1 MNYIDFHLQFNH
13 LPFMKKTP
21 STEFT
26 YSFPAI
32 RGIQA
37 GREYYVTMCPL
48 KLVPRLFKFVEDDLP
63 PELRAQRSINKQRIP
78 ALARYIIENKNS
90 YAFSS
95 LTVSIDGEVF
105 FTSNGEDNIGRKLG
119 VLSIPM
125 EARFLINDGQHRRA
139 AIEEAIQEYP
149 ELGEES
155 ISVVFFVDA
164 GLERSQQM
172 FADLNRYAVRTT
184 RSLGILYD
192 HREPISRLAKKLA
205 DNVPVFIGMTEK
217 EKTTISNRSRKLFT
231 LSSIYQATKQLL
243 QKGKNDNVS
252 RKEEQLAHE
261 FWKEVSHCIPDWLLC
276 KQSKVSAHELRAEF
290 IHAHG
295 IALQALAIA
304 GSSLITRYPDSWQK
318 EMTKLRDVDWSRRN
332 LSYWEGRALIGG
344 RLSKAK
350 NNVVLTANAIKR
362 HLNLPLDP
370 KEQEVE
376 DSYVAGRM

>member
-1 MNYIDFHLQFNH
+1 
-13 LPFMKKTP
+13 MKNQT
-21 STEFT
+21 SSEFV

-48 KLVPRLFKFVEDDLP
+48 KVVPRLFKFIEDDLP
-63 PELRAQRSINKQRIP
+63 PEMRAQRSINKQRIP
-78 ALARYIIENKNS
+78 SLVRYIAENRDS

-95 LTVSIDGEVF
+95 ITVSIDGEVF
-105 FTSNGEDNIGRKLG
+105 FAPNGDDSLGRKLG
-119 VLSIPM
+119 ILNIPM

-139 AIEEAIQEYP
+139 AIEEVIQECP
-149 ELGEES
+149 DLGDET

-172 FADLNRYAVRTT
+172 FADLNRFAIRTT

-192 HREPISRLAKKLA
+192 HREPLSKLAKKLA
-205 DNVPVFIGMTEK
+205 DNVPVFVGMTEK

-243 QKGKNDNVS
+243 QKGKNDKVS

-261 FWKEVSHCIPDWLLC
+261 FWREVSNNILDWQLC
-276 KQSKVSAHELRAEF
+276 VQSKVAAYDLRAEF

-295 IALQALAIA
+295 IALHAIA
-304 GSSLITRYPDSWQK
+304 VAGSALIARYPSSWQK
-318 EMTKLRDVDWSRRN
+318 ELCKLKEIDWSRRN
-332 LSYWEGRALIGG
+332 LSFWEGRALIGG
-344 RLSKAK
+344 RLSKSK
-350 NNVVLTANAIKR
+350 NNVVLTANAIKHR
-362 HLNLPLDP
+362 LNLPLDP
-370 KEQEVE
+370 KEKEIE
-376 DSYVAGRM
+376 DRYVAGKK

>member
-1 MNYIDFHLQFNH
+1 
-13 LPFMKKTP
+13 MKKTT
-21 STEFT
+21 SSEFM

-48 KLVPRLFKFVEDDLP
+48 KVVPRLFKFVEYDLP

-78 ALARYIIENKNS
+78 SIVKYISENRES

-95 LTVSIDGEVF
+95 ITVSIDGEVF
-105 FTSNGEDNIGRKLG
+105 FAPNGDDTLGRKLG
-119 VLSIPM
+119 ILNIPM

-139 AIEEAIQEYP
+139 AIEEVLQECP
-149 ELGEES
+149 DLGEES

-172 FADLNRYAVRTT
+172 FADLNRFAVRTT
-184 RSLGILYD
+184 RSLSVLYD
-192 HREPISRLAKKLA
+192 HREPLSRLAKKLA
-205 DNVPVFIGMTEK
+205 DNVPVFVGMTEK

-231 LSSIYQATKQLL
+231 LSSIYHATKQLL
-243 QKGKNDNVS
+243 QKSKNDKIS
-252 RKEEQLAHE
+252 RKEEQLAGE
-261 FWKEVSHCIPDWLLC
+261 YWKEVSVNILDWQLC
-276 KQSKVSAHELRAEF
+276 VQSKVSAHDLRAEF

-304 GSSLITRYPDSWQK
+304 GSSLIIRYPTSWK
-318 EMTKLRDVDWSRRN
+318 VELSKLKNLDWSRRN
-332 LSYWEGRALIGG
+332 LCLWEGRALIGG
-344 RLSKAK
+344 RLSKSK
-350 NNVVLTANAIKR
+350 NNVILTANAIKK

-370 KEQEVE
+370 KEQEIE
-376 DSYVAGRM
+376 DNYVAGKK